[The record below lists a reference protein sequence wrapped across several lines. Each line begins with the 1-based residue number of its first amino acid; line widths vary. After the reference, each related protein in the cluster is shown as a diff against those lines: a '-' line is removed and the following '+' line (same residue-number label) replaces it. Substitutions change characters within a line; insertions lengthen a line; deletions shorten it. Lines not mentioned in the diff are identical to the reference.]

1 MTVVADFRER
11 ENVSNGEKQFVISCI
26 PAIEAMSINRELA
39 PLLQS
44 RDVLAFSE
52 LEEHLILRILKYT
65 AIKAEND
72 DGYFP
77 LDSAEVI
84 NRRLSPFDIVFLVTK
99 MYDKNFGFFADG
111 RFRALL
117 EAQAQ
122 AQEPKK

>member
-1 MTVVADFRER
+1 MTVVADFRNKEY
-11 ENVSNGEKQFVISCI
+11 VTNGEKKFIVSGI
-26 PAIEAMSINRELA
+26 PAIDAMSINRELA
-39 PLLQS
+39 PLIKE
-44 RDVLAFSE
+44 RDALAFSE
-52 LEEHLILRILKYT
+52 LEEHLILKILKYT

-77 LDSAEVI
+77 LDTPEAI
-84 NRRLSPFDIVFLVTK
+84 NSRLDPFDIVFLVTK

>member
-77 LDSAEVI
+77 LDSADVI

-122 AQEPKK
+122 AQELKK

>member
-1 MTVVADFRER
+1 MTVVADFRNKEY
-11 ENVSNGEKQFVISCI
+11 VTNGEKKFIISGI
-26 PAIEAMSINRELA
+26 PAIDAMSINRELA
-39 PLLQS
+39 PLIKD
-44 RDVLAFSE
+44 RDALAFSE
-52 LEEHLILRILKYT
+52 LEEHLILKILKYT

-77 LDSAEVI
+77 LDTPEAI
-84 NRRLSPFDIVFLVTK
+84 NSRLDPFDIVFLVTK

>member
-1 MTVVADFRER
+1 MTVVADFRNKEY
-11 ENVSNGEKQFVISCI
+11 VTNGEKKFIISGI
-26 PAIEAMSINRELA
+26 PAIDAMSINREIA
-39 PLLQS
+39 PLIKE
-44 RDVLAFSE
+44 RDALAFSE
-52 LEEHLILRILKYT
+52 LEEHLILKILKYT

-77 LDSAEVI
+77 LDTPEAI
-84 NRRLSPFDIVFLVTK
+84 NSRLDPFDIVFLVTK

>member
-1 MTVVADFRER
+1 MTVVADFRNKEYV
-11 ENVSNGEKQFVISCI
+11 ENGGKRFVISSI
-26 PAIEAMSINRELA
+26 PAIDAMSVNRELA
-39 PLLQS
+39 PLIKE
-44 RDVLAFSE
+44 RDILAFAE

-77 LDSAEVI
+77 LDTIEAI
-84 NRRLSPFDIVFLVTK
+84 NGKLDPFDIVFLVTK

-117 EAQAQ
+117 EEQAK
-122 AQEPKK
+122 AQEPKR